1 MQQLDNT
8 VSQWTA
14 AASNAAAAADDD
26 DDDDG
31 AFDDA
36 DASTES
42 N

>member
-26 DDDDG
+26 DDDG